1 MVCLLKLFLVL
12 ETGYHGAILFHSS
25 IIQFSL
31 IDITLSLVRQ
41 VQSMN
46 IIILFY
52 NINFVLQ
59 SVQ

>member
-31 IDITLSLVRQ
+31 TGITVNSVCQ
-41 VQSMN
+41 VQST
-46 IIILFY
+46 IINILFY
-52 NINFVLQ
+52 NIN
-59 SVQ
+59 